1 LRQPGEIF
9 FKNIFQVFLDFRQ
22 IFPLFWVVVG
32 KNVELSQ
39 IRERMFRGQFTYSI
53 DSKGRIAIP
62 AKLRKHIS
70 ADANETFVMTRG
82 LSNCIDLYPLDEW
95 QKIEESL
102 LNLNSFQPDDARF
115 IRMFVQFAAE
125 DVMDGQS
132 RIMIPSTLITYAK
145 IEKEVLILGALKK
158 IEVWNPK
165 IYEEYLLQSPQTYEE
180 IAAKVMA
187 SK

>member
-1 LRQPGEIF
+1 LGCGGEKCGIIPN
-9 FKNIFQVFLDFRQ
+9 K
-22 IFPLFWVVVG
+22 
-32 KNVELSQ
+32 E
-39 IRERMFRGQFTYSI
+39 EMFRGQFTYSI

-70 ADANETFVMTRG
+70 AEANETFVMTRG

-95 QKIEESL
+95 QKIEQAL

-132 RIMIPSTLITYAK
+132 RILVPSSLIDYAK
-145 IEKEVLILGALKK
+145 IQKEVLILGALKK

-165 IYEEYLLQSPQTYEE
+165 VYEEYLLQSPQTYEE

>member
-1 LRQPGEIF
+1 MEENKRKL
-9 FKNIFQVFLDFRQ
+9 
-22 IFPLFWVVVG
+22 
-32 KNVELSQ
+32 
-39 IRERMFRGQFTYSI
+39 MFRGQFTYSM

-70 ADANETFVMTRG
+70 AEANETFVMTRG

-95 QKIEESL
+95 QRIEQKL
-102 LNLNSFQPDDARF
+102 LELNSFQPDDARF

-125 DVMDGQS
+125 DVMDVQS
-132 RIMIPSTLITYAK
+132 RIMIPSTLISYAR

-158 IEVWNPK
+158 IEIWNPK
-165 IYEEYLLQSPQTYEE
+165 VYEEYLNQSPQSYEE

-187 SK
+187 AK

>member
-1 LRQPGEIF
+1 
-9 FKNIFQVFLDFRQ
+9 
-22 IFPLFWVVVG
+22 VG
-32 KNVELSQ
+32 KSGEKSLT
-39 IRERMFRGQFTYSI
+39 EGKMFRGQFTYSI

-62 AKLRKHIS
+62 ARLRKHIA
-70 ADANETFVMTRG
+70 ADANDTFVMTRG

-95 QKIEESL
+95 QHIEEKL
-102 LNLNSFQPDDARF
+102 LRLNSFQPDDARF
-115 IRMFVQFAAE
+115 IRMFVQFASE

-132 RIMIPSTLITYAK
+132 RILIPSTLISYAK

-165 IYEEYLLQSPQTYEE
+165 IYDEYLSQSAQTYEE